1 MKPYQVIYD
10 NVDKEHPNNPVMA
23 SRVIYA
29 PNIMDALKKFLH
41 EWNGAYDEIKEVKL
55 YKPTRNK

>member
-10 NVDKEHPNNPVMA
+10 YVDKEHPNNPVMA
-23 SRVIYA
+23 SRGIYA